1 MQIQE
6 QLIADIAKEVV
17 ARLRVQLQQ
26 PVSSAAPVTRAAA
39 PQDGVFATVDEAV
52 NAAYEAQKKVGA
64 MSLADR
70 GRMTNIIVRIC
81 EERRE
86 ELGRMEMEETKVGR
100 LDHKILKLMN
110 MRHVL
115 SVDSM
120 HSEARSDRTGL
131 CVIEHAPWGVIGMM
145 LPVTHSVAAP
155 VGREGGAIRV
165 AAIQPRDRA
174 GTWGGERNHHHTRA
188 QH

>member
-86 ELGRMEMEETKVGR
+86 ELGRMER
-100 LDHKILKLMN
+100 
-110 MRHVL
+110 
-115 SVDSM
+115 
-120 HSEARSDRTGL
+120 
-131 CVIEHAPWGVIGMM
+131 CV
-145 LPVTHSVAAP
+145 
-155 VGREGGAIRV
+155 
-165 AAIQPRDRA
+165 
-174 GTWGGERNHHHTRA
+174 
-188 QH
+188 